1 MSGLARNAAE
11 TATSLPPTQGKRLAP
26 RPFPQLSSGMA
37 ERRESSGKGEAK
49 SAREKRLAA
58 ALRENL
64 RRRKAQ
70 ERSRSEPSDEK
81 KPEPGPER
89 ER

>member
-1 MSGLARNAAE
+1 
-11 TATSLPPTQGKRLAP
+11 
-26 RPFPQLSSGMA
+26 MA